1 MSLNLNLSFEQT
13 INNLNNSINSLTLDL
28 SDMNF
33 DTLTSE
39 LLTNINNLN
48 NKLNTIVKMY
58 NDVAELQSK
67 VDIVKSSN

>member
-1 MSLNLNLSFEQT
+1 MSLNLSFGQT
-13 INNLNNSINSLTLDL
+13 INNLTDSINNLTSDL
-28 SDMNF
+28 SGMNF
-33 DTLTSE
+33 NILSSE
-39 LLTNINNLN
+39 LLNDLTVLN

>member
-1 MSLNLNLSFEQT
+1 MSLNLSFEQT

-39 LLTNINNLN
+39 LLSNVNNLN
-48 NKLNTIVKMY
+48 NKLNTIVQMY

-67 VDIVKSSN
+67 VNLVKSSN